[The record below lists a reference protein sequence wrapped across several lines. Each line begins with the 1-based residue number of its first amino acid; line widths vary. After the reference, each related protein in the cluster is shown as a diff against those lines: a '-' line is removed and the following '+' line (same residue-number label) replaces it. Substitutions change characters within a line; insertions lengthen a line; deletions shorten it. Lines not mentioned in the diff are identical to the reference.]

1 MNPPIWS
8 SSSNCMYL
16 DINGIRSFEF
26 TPYVF
31 ARCTLK
37 RSRIC
42 AILFKNDSW
51 HLGIIVDKLSPL
63 NKMGILLETQN
74 DVILDQVLDTFIIFI
89 LGSVLLFFFHTMV
102 NRPRTFLVSFAS
114 YITVLII
121 ALMLYINQMC
131 QDAKQDNKNK
141 FAKTAINFMS
151 IYTICL
157 NGLLV
162 FVVSQELI

>member
-1 MNPPIWS
+1 
-8 SSSNCMYL
+8 
-16 DINGIRSFEF
+16 
-26 TPYVF
+26 
-31 ARCTLK
+31 
-37 RSRIC
+37 
-42 AILFKNDSW
+42 
-51 HLGIIVDKLSPL
+51 
-63 NKMGILLETQN
+63 MGILLETQN

-131 QDAKQDNKNK
+131 QDVAQDNKKK